1 MSEGKGNYNKRVPG
15 AGFQVLAT
23 LAALVPVPAFAKGVE
38 EGFETGFGA
47 LLGIYQR
54 VDFSVRLFFEPAK
67 FGHADAHQL
76 LKAAHPLVKAL
87 VAAVHAGIGAVHAGI
102 EPIHA
107 GIGGRLTF
115 CHRFQDGFDL
125 IEFLSNIGF
134 HT

>member
-1 MSEGKGNYNKRVPG
+1 
-15 AGFQVLAT
+15 
-23 LAALVPVPAFAKGVE
+23 LAALVSVPAFAKGVE

-76 LKAAHPLVKAL
+76 LKAAHPLLEAFVT
-87 VAAVHAGIGAVHAGI
+87 AVHAGI
-102 EPIHA
+102 EPAHASLGTVHAGIGSVHA
-107 GIGGRLTF
+107 GIGGRLAF

-125 IEFLSNIGF
+125 IEFLSNVGF
-134 HT
+134 HI